1 MILITPL
8 PGVTTTKPGSA
19 TKPFPGVDAG
29 VFDERGNEVGP
40 GGGGYLVLKRPWPA
54 MLRGIFGDDARYRET
69 YWSKYENVY
78 FAGDGA
84 RIDRDGDF
92 WLLGRVDDVMNV
104 SGHRISTIEVESAL
118 VDHHDVAEAAV
129 CSRKDA
135 TTGEAIVAYV
145 TLKGSARAVGREAR
159 RAARPCRE
167 EDRRDREA
175 REHRLHAGAAEDAER
190 QDHAPPAARRRGEP
204 AARRHD
210 DARRSDGRLRDP
222 DATKT
227 RGDPARP
234 SRPSPCR
241 TRRDPSEARPRVLR
255 RGPDLGL
262 PRTSEL
268 ARRA

>member
-1 MILITPL
+1 M
-8 PGVTTTKPGSA
+8 TTTKPGSA

-54 MLRGIFGDDARYRET
+54 MLRGIFKDAKRYEET

-135 TTGEAIVAYV
+135 MTGEAIVAYV
-145 TLKGSARAVGREAR
+145 TLKASVGAVGREAPG
-159 RAARPCRE
+159 AARPRRE
-167 EDRRDREA
+167 EDRSDREA
-175 REHRLHAGAAEDAER
+175 REHRLHARAAEDAQR
-190 QDHAPPAARRRGEP
+190 QDHAPPAARRRRRT
-204 AARRHD
+204 ARSATR
-210 DARRSDGRLRDP
+210 RRSP
-222 DATKT
+222 
-227 RGDPARP
+227 
-234 SRPSPCR
+234 
-241 TRRDPSEARPRVLR
+241 TRRS
-255 RGPDLGL
+255 
-262 PRTSEL
+262 
-268 ARRA
+268 